1 MMLLNDLSKV
11 AKSLPPPEE
20 SDSLASSLPLT
31 VEDIFHTHAPRVYSV
46 ARRMLGH
53 EADAE
58 DVTQDVLLQVIRKL
72 DSFRGEASLTTWL
85 YRVTVNAALLHRRKH
100 ARRRKQQVDAQLDS
114 LPDRLGMGRNRR
126 PYRDPHQH
134 VLDKELQETIEKAIA
149 GLPVIYRDV
158 YVLADVE
165 GMSNGTIGKLLN
177 LRVQAVKS
185 RLHRARLMMREVLAS
200 YTAA

>member
-11 AKSLPPPEE
+11 AKSLPPEE
-20 SDSLASSLPLT
+20 SDRLASSPPLT

-72 DSFRGEASLTTWL
+72 DTFRGEASLTTWL

-100 ARRRKQQVDAQLDS
+100 SRRRKQQVDAALDS

-126 PYRDPHQH
+126 PQRDPHQH
-134 VLDKELQETIEKAIA
+134 VLDKELQEAIEKAIA

-158 YVLADVE
+158 YILADVE

-200 YTAA
+200 YSAA